1 MYIYKLNQL
10 LSALDGNSI
19 PEWKLSSDL
28 IYNHRKEVERFIDD
42 GGSAYGFTTFLGHLD
57 RFSVEQNTQ
66 DLVLDAHL
74 VGSPDSISIRKMRAI
89 TAIKICQ
96 LSHGKNGIS
105 SKTYLDLILHFS
117 KMESGSID
125 LRASYGSG
133 DVVPASWW
141 VNSIFNDHYSFA
153 DGDIISLINGQFVA
167 AGIAL
172 YNYKSFDD
180 FIARSEDCLNK
191 ASQSINFG
199 NVQTS
204 VSLRDISPILR
215 FNQFAKERLANE
227 LSNSANLPSGNPL
240 FRRSGD
246 SSTLASYSNSSFL
259 NFELSNAIGS
269 AIEAIKV
276 TSSYL
281 RSATAQI
288 CSELESRE
296 GELIRGAFFVQPP
309 KVSKA
314 YHDQILYLTSAPI
327 ASSQSESYFIE
338 DISDGALVRANL
350 LEDVLKLASSQLDLL
365 LQSLEA
371 YGNGAGKTWRFYP
384 E

>member
-1 MYIYKLNQL
+1 MSIYKLNQL

-296 GELIRGAFFVQPP
+296 GELIRGAF
-309 KVSKA
+309 
-314 YHDQILYLTSAPI
+314 LYSPQRFQRRTMI
-327 ASSQSESYFIE
+327 KFFI
-338 DISDGALVRANL
+338 
-350 LEDVLKLASSQLDLL
+350 
-365 LQSLEA
+365 
-371 YGNGAGKTWRFYP
+371 
-384 E
+384 